1 MTHVFTNCSHSL
13 NYFDFHNIFQKEVAM
28 VEKASEDN
36 GSCECCESGGWWSW
50 QPGNPE
56 CGGCGHSYSSHSGS

>member
-1 MTHVFTNCSHSL
+1 MLFAYL
-13 NYFDFHNIFQKEVAM
+13 LKKIFDFHNIFQKEVAM
-28 VEKASEDN
+28 VEKVSEDN